1 MTSRAS
7 HCARSRPRRR
17 RASATPSWC
26 SSSTDSWRWRGDK
39 RPADAPAARRRRS
52 HLDQGRVTSA
62 HGRRVDISR
71 HPLNLLAQ
79 PIGWY
84 SRSAPIVTGP
94 PCQRHPRLRLHSD
107 EVRVVSDQSSP
118 PSGFTPELAGF
129 VFLPEADGCGGTP
142 RTHAAHMRRCAA
154 HASRGSGKVSVIT
167 RSLRYPGGWPS
178 APAEEKGIDGAQA
191 ERCGRRYLAPLASR
205 GGLRLGSRFDRLQ
218 RGPLS
223 RGSQAALRG
232 PAPSARSSFASS
244 GHAPPARRRGPHPR
258 GRRQPEPDPRR
269 RRSRA
274 HPSAQEGRRQAAT
287 HRRRARGAV
296 RRPASDGGATVG
308 SANVRA
314 PRQSSP
320 AGWRRAFRHS
330 AHDWC

>member
-1 MTSRAS
+1 MMLRE
-7 HCARSRPRRR
+7 
-17 RASATPSWC
+17 
-26 SSSTDSWRWRGDK
+26 
-39 RPADAPAARRRRS
+39 
-52 HLDQGRVTSA
+52 
-62 HGRRVDISR
+62 VDIAR
-71 HPLNLLAQ
+71 HPLSILAL

-84 SRSAPIVTGP
+84 SRSAPIATGP
-94 PCQRHPRLRLHSD
+94 PCQRHPRLRLHRG
-107 EVRVVSDQSSP
+107 ELRVVSDQSSP

-142 RTHAAHMRRCAA
+142 RTYAAHMRRCAA

-178 APAEEKGIDGAQA
+178 TPAEEKGIDVAQA

-244 GHAPPARRRGPHPR
+244 GHAPPAR
-258 GRRQPEPDPRR
+258 
-269 RRSRA
+269 
-274 HPSAQEGRRQAAT
+274 PSTAASSWP
-287 HRRRARGAV
+287 
-296 RRPASDGGATVG
+296 PAA
-308 SANVRA
+308 
-314 PRQSSP
+314 
-320 AGWRRAFRHS
+320 
-330 AHDWC
+330 